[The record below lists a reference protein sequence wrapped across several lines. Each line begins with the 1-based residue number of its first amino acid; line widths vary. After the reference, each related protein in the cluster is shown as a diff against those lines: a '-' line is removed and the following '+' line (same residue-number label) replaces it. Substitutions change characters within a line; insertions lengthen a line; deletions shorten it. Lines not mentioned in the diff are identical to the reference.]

1 MICTVIQH
9 KTLQEILAVLAGC
22 RMAEVRLDRCSL
34 SLDEIEEC
42 FSQDVPAVATC
53 RVSEVAAAAPSDLCR
68 DIEPPPVLEERRTD
82 KALQHRIGI
91 TVYER
96 PESG

>member
-1 MICTVIQH
+1 
-9 KTLQEILAVLAGC
+9 
-22 RMAEVRLDRCSL
+22 MADCLEMRSHFPPYLG
-34 SLDEIEEC
+34 IEL
-42 FSQDVPAVATC
+42 
-53 RVSEVAAAAPSDLCR
+53 AAAAPSDLCR